1 MALLVH
7 LDQFLDSYA
16 LSAAEALKRLAR
28 LQAIGLCPEN
38 NATTAGRIIDSLCRD
53 GQTNVPVGLHER
65 FQADVGR
72 YEATSLWAML
82 TIVSPGRRATF
93 ARREPVRAWEP
104 RQCDRT
110 RSGQSGSGRC
120 ALSRGNLAA
129 RWSGCLCQLPKAQ
142 RRSRRFRDRLLVGP
156 AGISSRKRLNDVSC
170 LS

>member
-38 NATTAGRIIDSLCRD
+38 NETTAGRIIDSLCRD

-72 YEATSLWAML
+72 YEAKPLGNADHRIAWQE
-82 TIVSPGRRATF
+82 GDFR
-93 ARREPVRAWEP
+93 PVRA
-104 RQCDRT
+104 RQSLGDT
-110 RSGQSGSGRC
+110 PVRSD
-120 ALSRGNLAA
+120 
-129 RWSGCLCQLPKAQ
+129 P
-142 RRSRRFRDRLLVGP
+142 FR
-156 AGISSRKRLNDVSC
+156 AIW
-170 LS
+170 